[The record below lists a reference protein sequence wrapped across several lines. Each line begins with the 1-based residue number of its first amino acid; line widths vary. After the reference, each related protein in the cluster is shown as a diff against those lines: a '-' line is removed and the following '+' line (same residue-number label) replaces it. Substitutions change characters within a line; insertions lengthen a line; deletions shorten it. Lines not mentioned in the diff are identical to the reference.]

1 MVTKVIFKMAM
12 TGHGHTNR
20 QRLRPWLID
29 QINSGSYPGLRWID
43 QEQMIFQISWKHFG
57 KPGVNEE
64 RDAKIFRE
72 WARHTGKFKSG
83 DPPDPST
90 WKTRFRC
97 ALYKLQDIEEM
108 SSMNMLDGEEPYRV
122 YRFKSKGI
130 NYIIQVASTL
140 VLTLFLPYTAYYI
153 EFFQGRRGCTL
164 VCKSHT
170 VATESGTL

>member
-1 MVTKVIFKMAM
+1 
-12 TGHGHTNR
+12 
-20 QRLRPWLID
+20 
-29 QINSGSYPGLRWID
+29 
-43 QEQMIFQISWKHFG
+43 MIFQISWKHFG

-72 WARHTGKFKSG
+72 WARHTGKFKNG

-122 YRFKSKGI
+122 YRFKSKGMS
-130 NYIIQVASTL
+130 YTIIQVISASVVTL
-140 VLTLFLPYTAYYI
+140 VSCIRPITMTVFKTN
-153 EFFQGRRGCTL
+153 RRDIL
-164 VCKSHT
+164 VCKSRT
-170 VATESGTL
+170 DVTDCGAS